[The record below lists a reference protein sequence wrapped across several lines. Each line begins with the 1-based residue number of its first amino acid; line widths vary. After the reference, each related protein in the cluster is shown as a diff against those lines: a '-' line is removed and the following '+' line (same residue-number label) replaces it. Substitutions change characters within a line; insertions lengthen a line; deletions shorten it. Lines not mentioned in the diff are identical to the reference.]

1 MKIKIQDVQQL
12 WKIFQSI
19 YDQLV
24 DTYQFNEQK
33 KMLKNYV
40 KGSPAAR
47 SAFNEL
53 SKRIETLQ
61 SLAFLM
67 EQINPDD
74 LQWDLVDFEPPQPKP
89 IRLLSLKYN
98 LKMNQKLQAK
108 MKSSGILWR
117 QRKEAW
123 NKIGLNSKL

>member
-19 YDQLV
+19 YDQLI

-74 LQWDLVDFEPPQPKP
+74 LQ
-89 IRLLSLKYN
+89 
-98 LKMNQKLQAK
+98 
-108 MKSSGILWR
+108 
-117 QRKEAW
+117 
-123 NKIGLNSKL
+123 